1 VIIHVP
7 SALAFA
13 EQENILSID
22 GSFFFILILFI
33 VLVILANRLIYK
45 PILQVLDKRDRLTV
59 GASGEAAS
67 ITDDYNKRLSHYE
80 NTIRQAKADSYR
92 DLEAR
97 RKEALGKRAEII
109 DATKA
114 QIGSL
119 IDSAKGDLLG
129 KTNQAKHDLDRD
141 AVAIASQISS
151 TILKRPV
158 GGASR

>member
-1 VIIHVP
+1 MHVAV
-7 SALAFA
+7 ALAFA

-33 VLVILANRLIYK
+33 VLVIVANKLIYK
-45 PILQVLDKRDRLTV
+45 PILQVLDKRDKLTV

-67 ITDDYNKRLSHYE
+67 IIDDYNKRLAHYE

-92 DLEAR
+92 DLENG

-114 QIGSL
+114 QIGTQ
-119 IDSAKGDLLG
+119 IDSAKAGLLG
-129 KTNQAKHDLDRD
+129 QANQAKQDLNRD
-141 AVAIASQISS
+141 AQAIASQISS

-158 GGASR
+158 GGTTR